1 MAQSLGIDLGTN
13 SLGLNVYDK
22 EVTGTLKDQIAFSV
36 DSFKNGVKAGSSK
49 SREASLAAE
58 RRTFRSAR
66 NRFRSGRARKQATL
80 KHLIKHGYCPL
91 DMESLNKWRF
101 DDEEKGY
108 NRTFPTDMPFM
119 QWLNLNFNDNPD
131 GRADYADVYQ
141 IRNELMTRKFDFSNV
156 KDRYI
161 LGRAIYHIAC
171 HRGFRSSKGMKA
183 GQAEN
188 ENNEVVNSELSA
200 SKEITAYIEEKN
212 LKTVG
217 QAFHAIRL
225 EGKRVRNSQY
235 TAIRK
240 QNMDEI
246 KSIFEFQGLDMTSDF
261 YIGLISLKK
270 GEGTIF
276 YNKPIRKGNKG
287 KCFLEPQKPRC
298 KDCHPEFEKFRAL
311 QLINNIRIKHSPDSD
326 YVQLDESTRRDLYNE
341 LFIKKVRDYFYFS
354 EIREYLQDKFNIQL
368 SKDDNTINYK
378 DSQSVAGCPVTARL
392 LKLFGVCDMNCKIN
406 GTSYSIEDLWNVCSD
421 SNVDEDWLLKDFAV
435 DKLCLDD
442 KQVKAVRALWNN
454 MSDGY
459 GNLSLKAIRKIN
471 VMLDLGFGYSDA
483 VMLAKV
489 PEIMGEDKFLEL
501 KDSFADL
508 FDSFCDNY
516 NELRNEITLK
526 NEQTSNY
533 FMEHPNESYKTSRR
547 KYVAMPVKYDC
558 LKDFLAEKFPY
569 VYKWKWNRLYHHS
582 DTSYYP
588 VARPSKDGNTY
599 LGNPVLGKIMPP
611 SVKHSLF
618 VLRKR
623 INKMIKD
630 GDIDVEHT
638 RVVVET
644 AREMCDANKKW
655 AIDVYNAK
663 REEEG
668 RKIADMLKENCN
680 LQSVSDEDVDKARL
694 LLEQGEQSN
703 SKMEKVGEYYSYSV
717 SVEKVKLW
725 KEQNY
730 ISVYTGNVIPFAK
743 LFTDSYDIEHTLPI
757 SQSFDDS
764 LANKTICEAE
774 YNRKIKRNRLPVEL
788 DNYSESV
795 TFHGFN
801 GECKPIKES
810 VVLRLWN
817 ERVERLTKQV
827 VFWDKKAKSAAIEDD
842 KNNCL
847 KQKYL
852 YQMELDYW
860 SDKVKR
866 FYVKEVD
873 DSFRNSQLNDT
884 RMITRYAYHY
894 LKSVFP
900 KVFVERGDTTAR
912 FRDILG
918 IEKKDRTK
926 HYHHAIDALVLSLIP
941 NSKQRDEILRLHY
954 AILEAKKLND
964 TQTVKTLKS
973 KLDAQLRLANLN
985 IKEIADAVKKIQK
998 EIVIK
1003 HEVKDNKMV
1012 KNRKRTRIGGKV
1024 VKGSWQTGDVV
1035 KGSLVHDTLYG
1046 AIRLPIIGDN
1056 GLPEVKNGTFKY
1068 SDVTDNSDID
1078 YVSKVELSKVKNLA
1092 DIVDPYIRRSIEIQ
1106 MEEYKIKNLSS
1117 VGEKPMWV
1125 LKFEK
1130 DANGNIKK
1138 DENGKEIYTKITK
1151 DRHGNA
1157 LCPIRH
1163 VRCFVKD
1170 TIAPSV
1176 IKLKTTE
1183 RTSEK
1188 RVVNLPNGER
1198 KYKQFVYAQKGD
1210 NVCCLVYSGMDA
1222 YGKCH
1227 NKYVFLNDMDIASLK
1242 RKYGPV
1248 ADKSKDIRSFI
1259 RAVEELQN
1267 TMDTV
1272 DVKKV
1277 PTELQMSLKEV
1288 IIPGMALRL
1297 KTKENMNSEE
1307 ISENTYI
1314 VRCFNYTHKS
1324 GDILVAHHIDA
1335 SKEPKLKC
1343 MSPSSFDKY
1352 EVIE

>member
-101 DDEEKGY
+101 DDEEKEY

-141 IRNELMTRKFDFSNV
+141 IRDELMTRKFDFSNV

-200 SKEITAYIEEKN
+200 SKEITAYMEEKN

-354 EIREYLQDKFNIQL
+354 EIREYLQNKFNIQL

-489 PEIMGEDKFLEL
+489 PEIMGENKFLEL

-533 FMEHPNESYKTSRR
+533 FMEHPNESYKTSSR
-547 KYVAMPVKYDC
+547 KYVAKPVKYDC

-588 VARPSKDGNTY
+588 VARPSKEDGNTY
-599 LGNPVLGKIMPP
+599 LGNPVNGKIMPP
-611 SVKHSLF
+611 SVKHALF
-618 VLRKR
+618 VLRNR
-623 INKMIKD
+623 INQMIEN
-630 GDIDVEHT
+630 GTIDVEHT

-644 AREMCDANKKW
+644 AREMCDANRKL
-655 AIDVYNAK
+655 AIDKYNTK
-663 REEEG
+663 REKDNKEIAEFLKKTFK
-668 RKIADMLKENCN
+668 RKK
-680 LQSVSDEDVDKARL
+680 VSDDDVDKARL
-694 LLEQGEQSN
+694 LLEQGEQLNSN
-703 SKMEKVGEYYSYSV
+703 MEKKGEEFPESV
-717 SVEKVKLW
+717 SAKEVKLW
-725 KEQNY
+725 KTQNY
-730 ISVYTGNVIPFAK
+730 FSIYTGEPYTFK
-743 LFTDSYDIEHTLPI
+743 ELFNNSDIEHTLPV

-764 LANKTICEAE
+764 FANKTICEAE
-774 YNRKIKRNRLPVEL
+774 YNRKIKGNRLPVDL

-795 TFHGFN
+795 TFN
-801 GECKPIKES
+801 GLKCKPIKDS
-810 VVLRLWN
+810 VVLSLWN
-817 ERVERLTKQV
+817 EKVEHQKEQV
-827 VFWDKKAKSAAIEDD
+827 RYWGMKAKRAATEDD
-842 KNNCL
+842 KNKYL
-847 KQKYL
+847 LQKYL

-860 SDKVKR
+860 SGKVKR
-866 FYVKEVD
+866 FYVNEID
-873 DSFRNSQLNDT
+873 DSYRNNQLNDT
-884 RMITRYAYHY
+884 RTITRYAYHY

-900 KVFVERGDTTAR
+900 KVFVERGDITAK
-912 FRDILG
+912 FRKIFDI
-918 IEKKDRTK
+918 KVKDRTK

-941 NSKQRDEILRLHY
+941 NSKQRNEILHFY
-954 AILEAKKLND
+954 YSILEAKTLDD
-964 TQTVKTLKS
+964 TQTVKTLEAELVN
-973 KLDAQLRLANLN
+973 KLNLANLN
-985 IKEIADAVKKIQK
+985 RKEIDRAVKKIQK
-998 EIVIK
+998 EIIIS
-1003 HEVKDNKMV
+1003 HEVKDNKMA
-1012 KNRKRTRIGGKV
+1012 KARKRTRIKGKV

-1035 KGSLVHDTLYG
+1035 RGTLVKETLYG
-1046 AIRLPIIGDN
+1046 AIKFPKKIEEN
-1056 GLPEVKNGTFKY
+1056 GLPIVENGIFKY
-1068 SDVTDNSDID
+1068 SDTANNSDINF
-1078 YVSKVELSKVKNLA
+1078 VSRKKLSEVKTDNIKK
-1092 DIVDPYIRRSIEIQ
+1092 IVDPYIRRSIEIQ

-1117 VGEKPMWV
+1117 VGDKPMWV

-1138 DENGKEIYTKITK
+1138 DEHGKEIYSKIIK
-1151 DRHGNA
+1151 DKHGNA

-1163 VRCFVKD
+1163 VRCF
-1170 TIAPSV
+1170 IADNHKPSV
-1176 IKLKTTE
+1176 IKLKASE
-1183 RTSEK
+1183 RMSK
-1188 RVVNLPNGER
+1188 KQVVHLPNGDR
-1198 KYKQFVYAQKGD
+1198 SYKQNVYAEKGD
-1210 NVCCLVYSGMDA
+1210 NVCCLVYSGIDA
-1222 YGKCH
+1222 LNKSHY
-1227 NKYVFLNDMDIASLK
+1227 KYVFLNDMNIASLK
-1242 RKYGPV
+1242 RNHRDV
-1248 ADKSKDIRSFI
+1248 ADRSNDIRSFI
-1259 RAVEELQN
+1259 HAIDELQN
-1267 TMDTV
+1267 IIDTV
-1272 DVKKV
+1272 DIKKV
-1277 PTELQMSLKEV
+1277 PTKLQMTLREV
-1288 IIPGMALRL
+1288 IIHGMVLRL
-1297 KTKENMNSEE
+1297 KTNKKMTLED
-1307 ISENTYI
+1307 ISECTFI
-1314 VRCFNYTHKS
+1314 VKKFDKKNGGEIH
-1324 GDILVAHHIDA
+1324 VVHHNDA
-1335 SKEPKLKC
+1335 SENAKEIGIGK
-1343 MSPSSFDKY
+1343 SSFDKY